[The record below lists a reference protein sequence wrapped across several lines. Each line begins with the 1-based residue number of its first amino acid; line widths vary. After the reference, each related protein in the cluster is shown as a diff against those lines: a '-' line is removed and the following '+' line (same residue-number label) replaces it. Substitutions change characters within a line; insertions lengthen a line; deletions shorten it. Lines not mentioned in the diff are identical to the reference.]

1 MTSTRERQ
9 RAAARARLER
19 EMAER
24 SARARKR
31 RQTQAIVGAAAILVL
46 VVAGTV
52 WLATSLG
59 GDDDDSKQQAA
70 GTEGFSQCAYTETP
84 KEGRPAQVKDVGLPP
99 NQQANKGTQTMTI
112 DTNLGPIVAKI
123 DRTKVPCTAGSFTH
137 LASKGF
143 FDNTKCHR
151 LVTEG
156 IKVLQCGDPS
166 ATGKGWRQTDGTGG
180 PSYGM
185 AEENLPTDKRP
196 PTRRASSRWPTPG
209 RRAAPAASSSSSTAT
224 RSSTRTTP
232 CWAPSL
238 PAWTWS
244 SRSGPPATTRRTR
257 SRRGW
262 PPQEGGHHHQADDER
277 HRELT
282 RTVRRS
288 ARRLSRRALPCR
300 VPAGRG

>member
-70 GTEGFSQCAYTETP
+70 GTEGFSQCAYTEAP
-84 KEGRPAQVKDVGLPP
+84 KEGRPAQIKDVGLPP
-99 NQQANKGTQTMTI
+99 TQQANKGTQTMTME
-112 DTNLGPIVAKI
+112 TNLGPIVAKI

-143 FDNTKCHR
+143 FDNSKCHR

-180 PSYGM
+180 PSYAL

-196 PTRRASSRWPTPG
+196 PYPEGVIAM
-209 RRAAPAASSSSSTAT
+209 AN
-224 RSSTRTTP
+224 
-232 CWAPSL
+232 
-238 PAWTWS
+238 
-244 SRSGPPATTRRTR
+244 SG
-257 SRRGW
+257 
-262 PPQEGGHHHQADDER
+262 QEGSTGSQFFIVYGDSQLDAKYTVLGTVTTGMDLVKQVAAAGDDKAYAQQAGGGHPKKEVTITK
-277 HRELT
+277 LT
-282 RTVRRS
+282 MS
-288 ARRLSRRALPCR
+288 DIE
-300 VPAGRG
+300 G

>member
-24 SARARKR
+24 SAKARKR

-70 GTEGFSQCAYTETP
+70 GTEGFSQCAYTEAP
-84 KEGRPAQVKDVGLPP
+84 KEGRPAQVKDVGMPP

-112 DTNLGPIVAKI
+112 DTNLGPIVAKL

-185 AEENLPTDKRP
+185 PEENLPTDKRP
-196 PTRRASSRWPTPG
+196 PYPEGVIAMANSGQPG
-209 RRAAPAASSSSSTAT
+209 STGSQFFIVYGDSQLDPNYTVLGTITSGMDLVKQVGAAGDDKAFAQQA
-224 RSSTRTTP
+224 
-232 CWAPSL
+232 
-238 PAWTWS
+238 
-244 SRSGPPATTRRTR
+244 G
-257 SRRGW
+257 
-262 PPQEGGHHHQADDER
+262 GGHPKKEVTITK
-277 HRELT
+277 LT
-282 RTVRRS
+282 MS
-288 ARRLSRRALPCR
+288 DIES
-300 VPAGRG
+300 

>member
-70 GTEGFSQCAYTETP
+70 GTEGFSQCTYTETP

-196 PTRRASSRWPTPG
+196 PYPEGVIAMANSGQQGSTGSQFFIVYGDSQLDPNYTVLGTITAG
-209 RRAAPAASSSSSTAT
+209 MDLVKQVGAAGDDKAFAQQA
-224 RSSTRTTP
+224 
-232 CWAPSL
+232 
-238 PAWTWS
+238 
-244 SRSGPPATTRRTR
+244 G
-257 SRRGW
+257 
-262 PPQEGGHHHQADDER
+262 GGHPKKEVTITK
-277 HRELT
+277 LT
-282 RTVRRS
+282 MS
-288 ARRLSRRALPCR
+288 DIES
-300 VPAGRG
+300 

>member
-24 SARARKR
+24 SAKARKR

-70 GTEGFSQCAYTETP
+70 GTEGFSQCTYTETP

-196 PTRRASSRWPTPG
+196 PYPEGVIAMANSGQPG
-209 RRAAPAASSSSSTAT
+209 STGSQFFIVYGDSQLDPNYTVLGTITSGMDLVKQVGAAGDDKAYAQQA
-224 RSSTRTTP
+224 
-232 CWAPSL
+232 
-238 PAWTWS
+238 
-244 SRSGPPATTRRTR
+244 G
-257 SRRGW
+257 
-262 PPQEGGHHHQADDER
+262 GGHPKKEVTITK
-277 HRELT
+277 LT
-282 RTVRRS
+282 MS
-288 ARRLSRRALPCR
+288 DIES
-300 VPAGRG
+300 